1 MATSN
6 HPAEAVPTVHI
17 ERRDSALIVAL
28 NRPDKLNA
36 ISVEMMDELGIGLDQ
51 ATDAAVRAVIVQ
63 GEGRAFCAGI
73 DLNSLVAQGITDMN
87 GAQFRGLAARLQD
100 VFNKLEA
107 LEKPVIALLHGYCF
121 GMGLELALA
130 ADFRIAADDAVL
142 AIQEVELG
150 IIPDVGGTTRLV
162 RTVGIPHAKEMIML
176 ARRLDARRA
185 YQIGLVHEVVPGS
198 ELTQRAAAWV
208 ADLQRCA
215 PLAVGLAKKVID
227 RGAHLDKFSFME
239 LEALA
244 QSNLIGTADV
254 QEGMRA
260 RLERR
265 LPAFRGA

>member
-1 MATSN
+1 MPDN
-6 HPAEAVPTVHI
+6 PAEAARPI
-17 ERRDSALIVAL
+17 RLEQRDSALIITL

-36 ISVEMMDELGIGLDQ
+36 LSVEMMDELGTGLAQ
-51 ATDAAVRAVIVQ
+51 AGDPAVRAVVVQ

-73 DLNSLVAQGITDMN
+73 DLSSLLAQGVTNMD
-87 GAQFRGLAARLQD
+87 GAEFRRLASRLQG
-100 VFNKLEA
+100 VFNRMEA

-130 ADFRIAADDAVL
+130 ADFRIAAEDAVL

-150 IIPDVGGTTRLV
+150 LIPDVGGTTRLV

-185 YQIGLVHEVVPGS
+185 YEIGLVHQVVPGV
-198 ELTQRAAAWV
+198 ELSRRAAEWV
-208 ADLQRCA
+208 AGLQGCA

-227 RGAHLDKFSFME
+227 RGAHLDKLSFME

-244 QSNLIGTADV
+244 QSSLIATADLE
-254 QEGMRA
+254 EGIRA

-265 LPAFRGA
+265 PPVFRGA

>member
-1 MATSN
+1 MPSDVE
-6 HPAEAVPTVHI
+6 EAALGIRI
-17 ERRDSALIVAL
+17 ERQDSALIITL

-36 ISVEMMDELGIGLDQ
+36 LSVEMMDEFGVGLDQ
-51 ATDAAVRAVIVQ
+51 ATDPRVRAVIVR

-73 DLNSLVAQGITDMN
+73 DLNSLLSQGVTAMD
-87 GAQFRGLAARLQD
+87 GAQFRRLVAHLQA
-100 VFNKLEA
+100 VFNRIEA

-176 ARRLDARRA
+176 ARRLDAQRA
-185 YQIGLVHEVVPGS
+185 YEIGLVHEVVPGVGLA
-198 ELTQRAAAWV
+198 ERAAAWV
-208 ADLQRCA
+208 ARLQDCA

-227 RGAHLDKFSFME
+227 RGAHLDKLSFME

-254 QEGMRA
+254 EEGIRA

-265 LPAFRGA
+265 PPVFRGA